1 MTEPKRTTPAPAAT
15 GNEGAEQSGQEK
27 YNTAG
32 QKLCSGYGQYH
43 SPTAEKN
50 PRPLI
55 TLTLADIMAMLAD
68 PPSQAKSSAQWVI
81 PSTLLSRTHAEQHK
95 DGEFWALWAD
105 IDEPEGVTF
114 ADLIENAEQII
125 PGDFMAYTSRSATE
139 AAQKARLIVPLS
151 EPVSG
156 GVWLTLQKIL
166 NDKLEAAGV
175 TPDRVTERT
184 GQLCYLPNRG
194 EFYAHHHEQFLGVF
208 SPDSWNDELMEEAQ
222 RQAKEEAERAARQ
235 KPVKIHK
242 VRADIPPDGVV
253 PSDYIRSNNNV
264 RELLESR
271 GAVFVSDKRFYPADR
286 TNDGTPGGVYD
297 PEKDRFYTHHQ
308 NDPFND
314 GYWHGAINLL
324 CSYHGIDWNDDNALV
339 ELCRVYEVEQG
350 VTIEKHNQRAHM
362 AAQGTPQADINALFS
377 DPEESEQTPSRASV
391 DLLNPPG
398 LAGEI
403 CRYMKLNARRD
414 NPELYPLAALHL
426 MALVGRKRKSV
437 YTDKLNLITLSIAPT
452 AAGKEN
458 TQDAVKRLAREHYC
472 SDRIHGNAGSF
483 KELIVNLLDGHG
495 TSLYV
500 VDEIHSLLGSMKD
513 KNAATYET
521 KMEAEI
527 LTMSATKLYTFRGME
542 KRSLMDVYMKELAR
556 ISKKIDEPGDD
567 DPDMLGRLLEKV
579 KERIDWLENGLP
591 DPFFSLMG
599 HSVPSRLDS
608 FIKTENIDSGFL
620 GRALI
625 VRGSDT
631 RAKLRR
637 TPVDEH
643 ALALCE
649 FNIQSGLMDARRS
662 GGTIG
667 VDDDAAD
674 YLDECID
681 WYDDDDQLNDPI
693 GGGIYARAPEH
704 LYRVAT
710 ILALETGVI
719 TLEHAQYASALV
731 KQSIDDVKY
740 ILLKAYS
747 ESDGAQEKPVIAH
760 AKETIHRN
768 CKGSGL
774 PLSRIRDHV
783 TRPKGWQEMQAR
795 DVKRDR
801 LGELLALM
809 IAEGELEKTTEGR
822 RERYLSRSV
831 V

>member
-1 MTEPKRTTPAPAAT
+1 MEGINENAPASGQLA
-15 GNEGAEQSGQEK
+15 EGAKENTQADYS
-27 YNTAG
+27 TAG

-43 SPTAEKN
+43 SPNAEKN

-55 TLTLADIMAMLAD
+55 ACTLADVETMLAN
-68 PPSQAKSSAQWVI
+68 PSSQAKSSAQWVI

-105 IDEPEGVTF
+105 IDEPDGVAF
-114 ADLIENAEQII
+114 ADLVKITDNVIT
-125 PGDFMAYTSRSATE
+125 GDFIAYTSRSATE
-139 AAQKARLIVPLS
+139 ERQKARLIVPLS

-166 NDKLEAAGV
+166 NDKLEAAGI

-194 EFYAHHHEQFLGVF
+194 EFYDYHHEQFTGPV
-208 SPDSWNDELMEEAQ
+208 SPDSWADEMAEEAQ
-222 RQAKEEAERAARQ
+222 RQAKEEQEKKARA
-235 KPVKIHK
+235 KPAKDYSKAVET
-242 VRADIPPDGVV
+242 PPGGIR
-253 PSDYIRSNNNV
+253 PSDYFLKNYRARDLMDSA
-264 RELLESR
+264 
-271 GAVFVSDKRFYPADR
+271 GADFVSEKKFYSPGRDS
-286 TNDGTPGGVYD
+286 DGCPGGIYD
-297 PEKDRFYTHHQ
+297 PDTDRFITYHEKD
-308 NDPFND
+308 PFCD
-314 GYWHGAINLL
+314 GQWHGAIDLL
-324 CSYHGIDWNDDNALV
+324 MHMEGIDFRSPDAFL
-339 ELCRVYEVEQG
+339 ELCKTIEVEGG
-350 VTIEKHNQRAHM
+350 VTIELHNQRAHM
-362 AAQGTPQADINALFS
+362 AAKDAPQADINALFS
-377 DPEESEQTPSRASV
+377 EPEEDAPERPSPAGV

-403 CRYMKLNARRD
+403 CRYMKLKARRD

-426 MALVGRKRKSV
+426 MALVGRKRKSI
-437 YTDKLNLITLSIAPT
+437 YTDKLNLTTLSIAPT

-495 TSLYV
+495 ASLYV

-542 KRSLMDVYMKELAR
+542 KRSLMEVYTKELAR
-556 ISKKIDEPGDD
+556 INKKIDEPGDD

-625 VRGSDT
+625 VRGRDT

-649 FNIQSGLMDARRS
+649 FNMHSGLTEVRRC
-662 GGTIG
+662 GVTIYA
-667 VDDDAAD
+667 DDDAAE

-719 TLEHAQYASALV
+719 TLEHAQYANALV

-747 ESDGAQEKPVIAH
+747 ESDGAQEKPVVAH

-774 PLSRIRDHV
+774 PLSRIKDYV

-801 LGELLALM
+801 LAELLALM
-809 IAEGELEKTTEGR
+809 VADGELEKVMQGR
-822 RERYLSRSV
+822 KGRYLSRAV